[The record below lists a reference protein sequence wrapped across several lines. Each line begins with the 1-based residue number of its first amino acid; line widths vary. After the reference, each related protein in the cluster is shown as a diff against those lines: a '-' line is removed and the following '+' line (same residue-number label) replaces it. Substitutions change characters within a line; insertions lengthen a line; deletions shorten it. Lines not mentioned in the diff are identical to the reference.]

1 MDIIPPH
8 HRRNIAITL
17 GFIGGAI
24 DVYCHTQFKTLVA
37 TQTGNVVMMASDF
50 FDKKYSFFIAKLVAI
65 ILFAI
70 GFVAGIYI
78 KQHARTALWRIY
90 ALIPMTVAT
99 VILPFI
105 HSHTVL
111 SIMVLSFGT
120 GIVMNSYAGTKIE
133 TVPYT
138 IMMTSGNFRR
148 MLSSIYAF
156 VTTPAKKRSAQVR
169 RDVSNYVII
178 VLSFLAG
185 AFVSAVAVHV
195 CGAYAVWLVTLALLV
210 VSYLYATSVLRENL
224 KDKVF

>member
-37 TQTGNVVMMASDF
+37 TQTGNVVMMASDI

-99 VILPFI
+99 VI
-105 HSHTVL
+105 
-111 SIMVLSFGT
+111 
-120 GIVMNSYAGTKIE
+120 
-133 TVPYT
+133 
-138 IMMTSGNFRR
+138 
-148 MLSSIYAF
+148 
-156 VTTPAKKRSAQVR
+156 
-169 RDVSNYVII
+169 
-178 VLSFLAG
+178 
-185 AFVSAVAVHV
+185 
-195 CGAYAVWLVTLALLV
+195 
-210 VSYLYATSVLRENL
+210 
-224 KDKVF
+224 